1 MATHSVTFLPEN
13 KTVEV
18 PTGTLIAEA
27 ARKAG
32 LEILQPCGG
41 QGRCG
46 RCAVIV
52 EGAGVRRRSTIRLSS
67 EDVETGYALA
77 CQTVIE
83 ADVTVSIPEQE
94 RVERRLVT
102 GRSVRKVEL
111 PFAYD
116 PATMQPVRVSQL
128 HLHPPSLDDNVDDLG
143 RLKHGLSELGIS
155 DIELPLPLLR
165 NLGDKLRQ
173 SDWEPWVAIEEIGEE
188 GSGRA
193 RLMEISAQSFYPLGL
208 AIDIGTTTVT
218 IYLVNLSNGEVLST
232 AAEYNGQIAFGEDV
246 ISRIVYAT
254 KGDGLNQLSARVRE
268 TIHELLTRVQKRTG
282 VSREHILKV
291 LVAGNTTMIHLFLGL
306 PPETIRL
313 TPYIPAANQVP
324 SYTASELGIQVHP
337 LASVECL
344 PGVASYVGADIT
356 AGALSSGL
364 VESEELTLFIDVG
377 TNGEMVLGTQDW
389 MVTCACSAGPAFEG
403 AGVVDG
409 MRATKGAIEEVWI
422 HSETHE
428 PTYRVI
434 GGGKPR
440 GICGSGLISL
450 MAELFVTGAIDR
462 GGRVNI
468 SLDTPRVRSGNHGP
482 EFVVAWADET
492 ETGKDIVLTNV
503 DVENLMRAKAAIYAG
518 YHVLAR
524 SVGVALE
531 DIQQFLIGGSF
542 GQYVNVE
549 KAIQI
554 GLLPDLPWDR
564 FEFLGNT
571 SVRGTYMAI
580 LSRHAHQQV
589 DKVAQGMTY
598 IELSADNTFFD
609 AFTGAL
615 FMPHT
620 DMSRFPSVAKI
631 WHDRNG
637 DETQDE
643 QD

>member
-1 MATHSVTFLPEN
+1 MATHSVTFQPED
-13 KTVEV
+13 KTVDV
-18 PTGTLIAEA
+18 PTGMLIAEA
-27 ARKAG
+27 ARQAG

-67 EDVETGYALA
+67 EDVEAGYALA

-83 ADVTVSIPEQE
+83 DDITVTIPEQE
-94 RVERRLVT
+94 RVERRIVT

-111 PFAYD
+111 PFPYD

-165 NLGDKLRQ
+165 SLGDKLRQ
-173 SDWEPWVAIEEIGEE
+173 ADWQPWIAFEMIGEE

-193 RLMEISAQSFYPLGL
+193 RLMEISAQAFDPLGL

-218 IYLVNLSNGEVLST
+218 LYLVNLTSGEVLSS

-254 KGDGLNQLSARVRE
+254 KGDGLHQLSARVRE

-282 VSREHILKV
+282 IVQEHIFKV

-313 TPYIPAANQVP
+313 TPYIPAANRVP
-324 SYTASELGIQVHP
+324 PYSANELGIEAHP

-364 VESEELTLFIDVG
+364 VDSEDLTLFIDVG
-377 TNGEMVLGTQDW
+377 TNGEMVLGTRDW

-422 HSETHE
+422 HSDTHE

-462 GGRVNI
+462 GGRVNL
-468 SLDTPRVRSGNHGP
+468 SLDTPRVRTGNHGP

-524 SVGVALE
+524 SVGVGLE

-571 SVRGTYMAI
+571 SVRGTYMAL
-580 LSRHAHQQV
+580 LSRQAHSRV
-589 DKVAQGMTY
+589 DKVSQGMTY

-631 WHDRNG
+631 WQDGNG
-637 DETQDE
+637 DEVQDE
-643 QD
+643 QK

>member
-1 MATHSVTFLPEN
+1 LATHKVIFLPED

-27 ARKAG
+27 ARQAG

-46 RCAVIV
+46 RCAVII
-52 EGAGVRRRSTIRLSS
+52 EGAGVRRRSTIRLSP
-67 EDVETGYALA
+67 EDVDAGYALA

-83 ADVTVSIPEQE
+83 ADITVSIPEQE
-94 RVERRLVT
+94 RVERRIVT
-102 GRSVRKVEL
+102 GRSARIVEL

-116 PATMQPVRVSQL
+116 PATMQPVRIARL

-143 RLKHGLSELGIS
+143 RLEHGLSELGITH
-155 DIELPLPLLR
+155 IELPLPLLR
-165 NLGDKLRQ
+165 SLGDKLRQ
-173 SDWEPWVAIEEIGEE
+173 AEWAPWVAFEEIGEE
-188 GSGRA
+188 GTGRA
-193 RLMEISAQSFYPLGL
+193 RLMEISDQAFEPLGL
-208 AIDIGTTTVT
+208 AIDIGTTTIT
-218 IYLVNLSNGEVLST
+218 LYLVNLSSGEVLST
-232 AAEYNGQIAFGEDV
+232 EAEYNGQIAFGEDV

-254 KGDGLNQLSARVRE
+254 KGDGLSQLSARVRE

-282 VSREHILKV
+282 ISQEHILKV

-313 TPYIPAANQVP
+313 TPYIPAANRVP
-324 SYTASELGIQVHP
+324 PYSASELGIEAHP

-356 AGALSSGL
+356 AGVLSSGL
-364 VESEELTLFIDVG
+364 VECEDLTLFIDVG
-377 TNGEMVLGTQDW
+377 TNGEMVLGTRDW

-422 HSETHE
+422 HSDTHE

-462 GGRVNI
+462 GGRVNL
-468 SLDTPRVRSGNHGP
+468 SLDTPRVRTGNHGP
-482 EFVVAWADET
+482 EFVVVWADET
-492 ETGKDIVLTNV
+492 ETGRDIVLTNV

-524 SVGVALE
+524 SVGVELE

-571 SVRGTYMAI
+571 SVQGTYMALI
-580 LSRHAHQQV
+580 SRQAHDQV
-589 DKVAQGMTY
+589 VKVSQGMTY

-631 WHDRNG
+631 WQDRDG
-637 DETQDE
+637 DEVQDE